1 MAVARVRL
9 VRVVPQQRA
18 VVRLLD
24 DLGLRRRRLALQVR
38 GRQGQDFVVRR
49 CWSGHFSF
57 LCGYPFGLS
66 FFLSFFLSLS
76 LFSSFASLSYRL
88 GKGGRRGLSIVG
100 KGRAI
105 LAGFLFGF

>member
-57 LCGYPFGLS
+57 CVVIPSGCPF
-66 FFLSFFLSLS
+66 FFLSFSLS
-76 LFSSFASLSYRL
+76 LCFLPLPLYL
-88 GKGGRRGLSIVG
+88 IV
-100 KGRAI
+100 
-105 LAGFLFGF
+105 